1 MKSNSMWRVTDG
13 ENNNKSLRSIS
24 HSLET
29 TGSFLHGIGFA
40 DVMYGEEASSGDV
53 MADRLF
59 TKILVPVDFSRCSEE
74 AFRIA
79 LSFAKLF
86 QADVLLL
93 HVVDTK
99 SLDALNRLGLAL
111 PSDAKKQKKQL
122 HHQARL
128 NARQLL
134 AWDEAK
140 EVTVRRLLAE
150 GCPFE
155 EIARTARV
163 EEADLVVMG
172 SYGGALGGVDK
183 IFFGS
188 TAEKVVRTA
197 GCPVLTV
204 PLPPKRFKVRVNK
217 NT

>member
-1 MKSNSMWRVTDG
+1 MEG
-13 ENNNKSLRSIS
+13 
-24 HSLET
+24 
-29 TGSFLHGIGFA
+29 
-40 DVMYGEEASSGDV
+40 

-59 TKILVPVDFSRCSEE
+59 TKILVPVDFSSCSEE

-79 LSFAKLF
+79 LSFARSY
-86 QADVLLL
+86 QAEVLLL

-99 SLDALNRLGLAL
+99 SLDALNRLGLA
-111 PSDAKKQKKQL
+111 SASEAAKQKKQL
-122 HHQARL
+122 HHFARL

-134 AWDEAK
+134 ARDDAK
-140 EVTVRRLLAE
+140 GVTIRRLLAD

-163 EEADLVVMG
+163 EGVDLVVMG
-172 SYGGALGGVDK
+172 SYGGSFGGVEK

-204 PLPPKRFKVRVNK
+204 PLPTKRAKVK
-217 NT
+217 TGKSL